1 MVFVARMRRG
11 RGTGNPHGGSS
22 LPQLIAWEPEHED
35 EATVVTVRPN
45 FQDSVHVGYV
55 AGLRKFAEYFTSV
68 LCFTTPGDGPRSP
81 PQLVRTHEDGT
92 GRLRLP
98 RDGPCPPPRLRPA
111 AEPRGAP
118 SKGRP
123 LPARSS
129 RGSRG
134 CRGLLHVGAESGC
147 LWAVPGPVGHL
158 SFSDIL
164 DTSLKVSWQE
174 PLEKNGILTGK
185 GPPAGVGSI
194 VGPLPT
200 PQHLPF
206 PCPIPTLQH
215 LPFVPSHATAS
226 LTCPFP
232 PPQHLPSVLSSSHSA
247 ASPACP
253 VPPLSPLS
261 PPGWVT
267 GGGDTGVHSRVPHL
281 MGGVQPHQHAGD
293 ALPAQRHP
301 GVPRH
306 RPHRPHHLHHRGGR
320 HDLQG
325 TGTGL
330 VLHHLL
336 RGPPR

>member
-200 PQHLPF
+200 
-206 PCPIPTLQH
+206 LQH
-215 LPFVPSHATAS
+215 LPLSLSH
-226 LTCPFP
+226 
-232 PPQHLPSVLSSSHSA
+232 SHSA
-247 ASPACP
+247 ASPLCPIPHRSITHVSFSSPTTSPLCP
-253 VPPLSPLS
+253 VLFPLRSISRLS
-261 PPGWVT
+261 CPTPVPTQPPGV
-267 GGGDTGVHSRVPHL
+267 GD
-281 MGGVQPHQHAGD
+281 
-293 ALPAQRHP
+293 
-301 GVPRH
+301 
-306 RPHRPHHLHHRGGR
+306 
-320 HDLQG
+320 
-325 TGTGL
+325 
-330 VLHHLL
+330 
-336 RGPPR
+336 